1 MFRTLYIERELQD
14 INKVKML
21 SFQISAFLWMFLECN
36 RMPIL
41 FIVYSHFDMIDATIH
56 AAFIVHCTVF
66 L

>member
-1 MFRTLYIERELQD
+1 
-14 INKVKML
+14 
-21 SFQISAFLWMFLECN
+21 
-36 RMPIL
+36 MPIL